1 MINLT
6 KAERRK
12 FVHDEDGAFLPL
24 MKLVMICD
32 DISYGLILDDNNA
45 KGEERRAITANFAEY

>member
-1 MINLT
+1 M
-6 KAERRK
+6 K
-12 FVHDEDGAFLPL
+12 FVYDEDNAFLPL

-45 KGEERRAITANFAEY
+45 KDEERRAITANFAEY

>member
-6 KAERRK
+6 KAERRN

-45 KGEERRAITANFAEY
+45 KDEERRAITANFAEY